1 LYINL
6 PPVIKTLQ
14 ASGLYTSTCLNWR
27 DCWPNFLDW
36 YQFQFILLCFHF
48 NSLLS
53 QRILKLNLSVVCICS
68 STISGHGD
76 TAVN

>member
-14 ASGLYTSTCLNWR
+14 ASGLYTSTCLKRLLTKFSWLV
-27 DCWPNFLDW
+27 PVSIHAVMLP
-36 YQFQFILLCFHF
+36 FI
-48 NSLLS
+48 
-53 QRILKLNLSVVCICS
+53 IPVIPEVNLSVVCICS